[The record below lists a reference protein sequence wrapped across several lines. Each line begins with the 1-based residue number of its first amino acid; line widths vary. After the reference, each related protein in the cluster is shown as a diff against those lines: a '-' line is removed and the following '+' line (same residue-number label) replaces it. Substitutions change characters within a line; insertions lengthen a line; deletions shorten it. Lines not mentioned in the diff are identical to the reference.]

1 MKMRKLFAGIA
12 AAVTLLGGM
21 ALGAASAQADG
32 PQMTTPLLQ
41 VNNAQAGHTYT
52 PYKFATFANA
62 GNGTVEVNTVDAW
75 KTAVTTAADAADNDT
90 KNSIPAEYANNPA
103 AYVATFTAEQIRK
116 FATELAKTN
125 SLPAADGNG
134 LTVAASQVGT
144 SQPVAVNGE
153 GWYLVTDTYTK
164 TGETKVTT
172 GTPAVVATTVSG
184 LTNLKI
190 VADTT
195 TGQGNITSV
204 GQFNAKNENPL
215 TPPKKTAKVGT
226 VDVNGKTVNVG
237 DTVNFTV
244 STTVPTSAANY
255 DSYPFTITDT
265 ASKGLQ
271 VAQPTAFTVQKKAG
285 QNDALEAVD
294 SKLYTV
300 TQTGTATEENGT
312 TTTIKFADA
321 KSLAGKTIVVSYTG
335 VVTKDALTTDLGGS
349 VNNKAT
355 VTTKGGTS
363 EAGETNAKT
372 YGFQFTK
379 IGVDKDAN
387 ALAGAKFVVKK
398 DGKYLKQAEN
408 GAWSLVETQN
418 DATTFT
424 SGTDG
429 LVQLKGLAAGTYT
442 VMETVAPTGY
452 AQNFKV
458 TFDVTINND
467 GKVTFSPD
475 ALKQVTPSENDTAEA
490 TATVKNVKNV
500 TQLPLTGAAGT
511 TLFTVVALLVAGAGV
526 TVAVKSRQ
534 RTH

>member
-12 AAVTLLGGM
+12 ATATLLGGM

-32 PQMTTPLLQ
+32 PQNATPLLQ

-62 GNGTVEVNTVDAW
+62 GNGTVEVNTVAAW

-116 FATELAKTN
+116 FATELARTN
-125 SLPAADGNG
+125 SLPAAVANG
-134 LTVAASQVGT
+134 ALTVT
-144 SQPVAVNGE
+144 SGQDGKSLSFSGVKEE
-153 GWYLVTDTYTK
+153 GWYLVTDTYN
-164 TGETKVTT
+164 GVI

-215 TPPKKTAKVGT
+215 TPPEKTAKVGT
-226 VDVNGKTVNVG
+226 VDVNGKTANVG

-244 STTVPTSAANY
+244 SATVPTSAANY
-255 DSYPFTITDT
+255 DSYPFTITDI

-271 VAQPTAFTVQKKAG
+271 VAAPTAFTVQKKTG
-285 QNDALEAVD
+285 QTGTLETVD
-294 SKLYTV
+294 SALYTV
-300 TQTGTATEENGT
+300 AQTGAATTETGT

-335 VVTKDALTTDLGGS
+335 VVTKDALNGLGGS

-363 EAGETNAKT
+363 EAGETKSNT

-398 DGKYLKQAEN
+398 GGSYLAQDEN
-408 GAWSLVETQN
+408 GAWSLAENKNSAKV
-418 DATTFT
+418 FT
-424 SGTDG
+424 SAETTG
-429 LVQLKGLAAGTYT
+429 LVQIKGLAAGTYT
-442 VMETVAPTGY
+442 VEETEAPTSY

-458 TFDVTINND
+458 TFDVTIAQD
-467 GKVTFSPD
+467 GKVTFNPD
-475 ALKQVTPSENDTAEA
+475 ALKQVTPQNNGTESA
-490 TATVKNVKNV
+490 TATVKNVKSI

-534 RTH
+534 RMH

>member
-32 PQMTTPLLQ
+32 PQVTTPLLQ

-125 SLPAADGNG
+125 SLPAAVANG
-134 LTVAASQVGT
+134 ALTVT
-144 SQPVAVNGE
+144 SGQDGKSLSFSGVKEE
-153 GWYLVTDTYTK
+153 GWYLVTDTYN
-164 TGETKVTT
+164 GVI

-244 STTVPTSAANY
+244 SATVPTSAANY

-294 SKLYTV
+294 STLYTV
-300 TQTGTATEENGT
+300 TQTGTATEETGT
-312 TTTIKFADA
+312 TTTIKFANA
-321 KSLAGKTIVVSYTG
+321 NSLAGKTIVVSYTG
-335 VVTKDALTTDLGGS
+335 TVTKDALTGLGGS
-349 VNNKAT
+349 VDNKAT
-355 VTTKGGTS
+355 LTTNGGTS

-442 VMETVAPTGY
+442 VEETVAPNSY

-458 TFDVTINND
+458 TFDVTIKND

-475 ALKQVTPSENDTAEA
+475 ALKQVTPSKNDTAEA

>member
-52 PYKFATFANA
+52 PYKFATFENA
-62 GNGTVEVNTVDAW
+62 GNGTVEVNTAAAW

-125 SLPAADGNG
+125 SLPAAVANG
-134 LTVAASQVGT
+134 ALTVISGQDGKSLSFSGVKE
-144 SQPVAVNGE
+144 E
-153 GWYLVTDTYTK
+153 GWYLVTDTYN
-164 TGETKVTT
+164 GVI

-244 STTVPTSAANY
+244 SATVPTSAANY

-294 SKLYTV
+294 STLYTV
-300 TQTGTATEENGT
+300 TQTGTATEETGT
-312 TTTIKFADA
+312 TTTIKFANA
-321 KSLAGKTIVVSYTG
+321 NSLAGKTIVVSYTG
-335 VVTKDALTTDLGGS
+335 TVTKDALTGLGGS
-349 VNNKAT
+349 VDNKAT
-355 VTTKGGTS
+355 LTTNGGTS

-442 VMETVAPTGY
+442 VEETVAPNSY

-458 TFDVTINND
+458 TFDVTIKND

-475 ALKQVTPSENDTAEA
+475 ALKQVTPSKNDTAEA

>member
-21 ALGAASAQADG
+21 ALGAVSAQADG
-32 PQMTTPLLQ
+32 PQNATPLLQ

-52 PYKFATFANA
+52 PYKFATFENA
-62 GNGTVEVNTVDAW
+62 GNGTVEVNTVAAW

-125 SLPAADGNG
+125 SLPAAVANG
-134 LTVAASQVGT
+134 ALTVT
-144 SQPVAVNGE
+144 SGQDGKSLSFSGVKEE
-153 GWYLVTDTYTK
+153 GWYLVTDTYN
-164 TGETKVTT
+164 GVI

-244 STTVPTSAANY
+244 SATVPTSAANY

-300 TQTGTATEENGT
+300 TQTGTATEETGT

-335 VVTKDALTTDLGGS
+335 VVTKDALNGLGGS

-363 EAGETNAKT
+363 EAGETKSNT

-442 VMETVAPTGY
+442 VEETVAPNSY

-458 TFDVTINND
+458 TFDVTIKND

-475 ALKQVTPSENDTAEA
+475 ALKQVTPSKNDTAEA

>member
-32 PQMTTPLLQ
+32 PQNATPLLQ

-52 PYKFATFANA
+52 PYKFATFENA
-62 GNGTVEVNTVDAW
+62 GNGTVEVNTVAAW

-125 SLPAADGNG
+125 SLPAAVANG
-134 LTVAASQVGT
+134 ALTVT
-144 SQPVAVNGE
+144 SGQDGKSLSFSGVKEE
-153 GWYLVTDTYTK
+153 GWYLVTDTYN
-164 TGETKVTT
+164 GVI

-244 STTVPTSAANY
+244 SATVPTSAANY

-300 TQTGTATEENGT
+300 TQTGTATEETGT

-335 VVTKDALTTDLGGS
+335 VVTKDALNGLGGS

-363 EAGETNAKT
+363 EAGETKSNT

-442 VMETVAPTGY
+442 VEETVAPNSY

-458 TFDVTINND
+458 TFDVTIKND

-475 ALKQVTPSENDTAEA
+475 ALKQVTPSKNDTAEA